1 MLSRRDLQDN
11 LTKRF
16 VGSSELRGLK
26 IKTRSKRA
34 KEMACEALGLPVPK
48 VFPRTKPRFLSENFD
63 LSVQAANNFQV
74 WNQELDA
81 ARRYAFVIL
90 DEDDLVRAVRVLTGV
105 EVEKLRTSVMLT
117 GKFQA
122 RFADYDKAQGQPI
135 VHAADTDAFRSY
147 RSRIARAG
155 IPTRSGPDDLP
166 GPELLSVEDLAA
178 RLRPL
183 IGVQLSDPGATQE
196 RLRGQ
201 QLHDAVCRAL
211 GYPERLDSGQHP
223 DIPNQLV
230 EVKLQTSPT
239 IDLGLA
245 DPSSTAALPDPF
257 PAALRY
263 CDVRYAVF
271 GAVGTSPDALRI
283 TSIHVVPGES
293 FFGVFERFGGKGK
306 NVKLQIHLP
315 LSWFA

>member
-1 MLSRRDLQDN
+1 
-11 LTKRF
+11 
-16 VGSSELRGLK
+16 
-26 IKTRSKRA
+26 
-34 KEMACEALGLPVPK
+34 MACEALGLPVPK